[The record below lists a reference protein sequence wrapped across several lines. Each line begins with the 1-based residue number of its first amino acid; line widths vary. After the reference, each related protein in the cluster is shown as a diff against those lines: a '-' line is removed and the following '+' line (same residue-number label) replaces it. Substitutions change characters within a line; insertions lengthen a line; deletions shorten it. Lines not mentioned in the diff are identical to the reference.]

1 MINCGINTTGILLIS
16 FGGGFLFE
24 DKLSTLFMKQ
34 KMMRTVIISLI
45 PIIIAS
51 IYFFGWRSLILLAV
65 VTIFGVLTE
74 YIFEKTRKKKVS
86 EAVIVSCIL
95 YTLTLPPTTPYWIA
109 VVGII
114 FGVFFGKAVFGGFG
128 RNIYNPALVAR
139 AFVYISFPEPLTIA
153 WSKVATGFPGG
164 FATYLSEGIDAM
176 SQPTPMLLFRDAGEL
191 VPNIN
196 LLIGNVAGSL
206 GETSAILIILAG
218 IYLVYKKVAS
228 WEIML
233 GSLIGFVG
241 LSTILY
247 LGGNP
252 SIPNPLYGVL
262 AGGFLFG
269 TIFMATDP
277 ISSPRTKEAKWAF
290 GFIVGIITVIIRGYA
305 LFAGGMMFAILIA
318 NTFAPLMDEVVK
330 AYKNYKKDKKT
341 AKGQGVEI

>member
-1 MINCGINTTGILLIS
+1 
-16 FGGGFLFE
+16 
-24 DKLSTLFMKQ
+24 MKQ
-34 KMMRTVIISLI
+34 KMMRTVIISLV
-45 PIIIAS
+45 PIMIAS
-51 IYFFGWRSLILLAV
+51 IYFFGWRSFTLLLV

-74 YIFEKTRKKKVS
+74 YLFEKTRKKKVS
-86 EAVIVSCIL
+86 EAVIVTCIL

-153 WSKVATGFPGG
+153 WSKVALGFPGG
-164 FATYLSEGIDAM
+164 FGTYLTKGIDAM
-176 SQPTPMLLFRDAGEL
+176 SQPTPMLLFRDTGEM

-206 GETSAILIILAG
+206 GETSAILILLAG

-228 WEIML
+228 WEIMA
-233 GSLIGFVG
+233 GSFIGFIS

-247 LGGNP
+247 LTNNP

-277 ISSPRTKEAKWAF
+277 ISSPKTKEAKWVF
-290 GFIVGIITVIIRGYA
+290 GFLVGIITVIIRGYA

-318 NTFAPLMDEVVK
+318 NTFAPLMDEGVK
-330 AYKNYKKDKKT
+330 AYKNYKKEQKA
-341 AKGQGVEI
+341 AKSQGVEI

>member
-1 MINCGINTTGILLIS
+1 MINCGINITGILLIS
-16 FGGGFLFE
+16 LGVVFLFNE
-24 DKLSTLFMKQ
+24 KLSKLFMKQ
-34 KMMRTVIISLI
+34 KMMRTVIVSLI
-45 PIIIAS
+45 PIILAS
-51 IYFFGWRSLILLAV
+51 IYFYGWRSLGLLIV

-74 YIFEKTRKKKVS
+74 YLFEKTRKKKTS
-86 EAVIVSCIL
+86 EAVLVTCIL

-139 AFVYISFPEPLTIA
+139 AFVYVSFPEPLTIS
-153 WSKVATGFPGG
+153 WSKVAAGFPGG
-164 FATYLSEGIDAM
+164 FGTYITEGIDAV
-176 SQPTPMLLFRDAGEL
+176 SQATPMLLFRDSGEM

-206 GETSAILIILAG
+206 GETSAILILLAG

-228 WEIML
+228 WEIMV

-241 LSTILY
+241 LSGILY
-247 LGGNP
+247 LTGNP
-252 SIPNPLYGVL
+252 QITNPLYGVL

-277 ISSPRTKEAKWAF
+277 ISSPRTKEAKWVF
-290 GFIVGIITVIIRGYA
+290 GILVGIITVIIRGYA

-318 NTFAPLMDEVVK
+318 NTFAPLMDEGVK
-330 AYKNYKKDKKT
+330 AYKSYRKEQR
-341 AKGQGVEI
+341 AKSQGVEI